1 MVWCIFTNVIGLGK
15 YVFGMCVG
23 PLFFEIIKILA
34 ILFVLLR
41 NPSYT
46 NITGILAI
54 SIKFTNINGNVKHGG
69 NTNQNYC

>member
-15 YVFGMCVG
+15 YFFGICVG
-23 PLFFEIIKILA
+23 LLFFEIIEILA

-41 NPSYT
+41 NPSYI

-54 SIKFTNINGNVKHGG
+54 SIKFTNIIGNLKHGS
-69 NTNQNYC
+69 NTNQYYC